1 MKSINLPLCILVV
14 ALILASPLFSHSQEK
29 SMDELVIYLRENLTA
44 KWQELEPEMYQLRD
58 KAEKGNSEQHKA
70 DAYNFLGSL
79 HFRKSA
85 IDSAIFYYE
94 KASEIN
100 RELNNE
106 SALAKNL
113 LNIGMAHRN
122 LGNYDKTIEFSLEAA
137 RVFDQTKDYK
147 GMAIVQNM
155 IGSVYYYQDRIEE
168 AIPAMEKYVEY
179 SKLSGDTM
187 ELASAYQN
195 LGSILTAS
203 GNYEQAAENLKLAY
217 DMFEQKGNMLGMANN
232 AINVGTI
239 YLEQEEFDEA
249 EVYFLKAN
257 ELSEK
262 LDNPRLALEVNI
274 NLAITHLNAG
284 QNQQSLPYSQK
295 VLEISR
301 EVSDKYFEMRALN
314 NQAQAHYNLAN
325 YKLAFDLKSQSEIL
339 NQEIVN
345 EENLAKIAEL
355 EALYENEK
363 KENQILALEADR
375 ELKEITIQRN
385 RVVQAGLGVSLV
397 LLVIFGLLWQSRRQ
411 AKQREELEKVKVRL
425 KEEQLLAVISS
436 QETERKR
443 FAEDLHDG
451 FGQLI
456 SALKLNIGR
465 LDANNPKPITSE
477 ERQTMFDNSVNILNE
492 MYGEVRN
499 IAFNLM
505 PTVLVKKGLVS
516 AVEQLVERFNSSG
529 KVFFQVHAYDL
540 DEKLSDLN
548 EISLYR
554 IVQEI
559 LNNIV
564 KYADA
569 SQVDVQFVRH
579 DDELVVTIEDNGRGF
594 DIRRLEQGEGNGWKN
609 IRSRLNLIKGEIEID
624 SHPNSRGSTYILNV
638 PILSQSEQ
646 IIAV

>member
-1 MKSINLPLCILVV
+1 MITIFLV
-14 ALILASPLFSHSQEK
+14 SPLAAHSQEK

-44 KWQELEPEMYQLRD
+44 KWQELGPEMYQLRD
-58 KAEKGNSEQHKA
+58 RAEKEGSEQHKA

-79 HFRKSA
+79 QFRKSA
-85 IDSAIFYYE
+85 IDSAIFYYQ
-94 KASEIN
+94 KAAEIN

-106 SALAKNL
+106 NALAKNL

-195 LGSILTAS
+195 FGSILSAA
-203 GNYEQAAENLKLAY
+203 GKYEQAAENLNLAFEI
-217 DMFEQKGNMLGMANN
+217 FEQRGNLLGMANN
-232 AINVGTI
+232 AINVGAI
-239 YLEQEEFDEA
+239 YLDQGYNEQARTYFMKALAISDE
-249 EVYFLKAN
+249 
-257 ELSEK
+257 
-262 LDNPRLALEVNI
+262 LDNPRLALEVNY
-274 NLAITHLNAG
+274 NLAVSYLNSG
-284 QNQQSLPYSQK
+284 QNLQTFPYSQK
-295 VLEISR
+295 VLDLSR
-301 EVSDKYFEMRALN
+301 EVSDKYFEVKALN
-314 NQAQAHYNLAN
+314 NQAKANYNLGN
-325 YKLAFDLKSQSEIL
+325 YQLAYDLKEESNIL
-339 NQEIVN
+339 NQEIIS
-345 EENLAKIAEL
+345 EENLEKIAEL

-363 KENQILALEADR
+363 KESQILALEADR
-375 ELKEITIQRN
+375 ELKELTIQRN
-385 RVVQAGLGVSLV
+385 RVVQAGLGFGLV
-397 LLVIFGLLWQSRRQ
+397 LLVIFGVLWQSRRH
-411 AKQREELEKVKVRL
+411 AKQRAELEKVKVRL

-436 QETERKR
+436 QEIERKR

-456 SALKLNIGR
+456 SALKLNINR
-465 LDANNPKPITSE
+465 LDANNPKPITIE
-477 ERQTMFDNSVNILNE
+477 DRQAMFDSSVNIINE

-516 AVEQLVERFNSSG
+516 AVEQLAERFNNSG
-529 KVFFQVHAYDL
+529 KVYFQVHAYDL
-540 DEKLSDLN
+540 DEKLSDLK

-559 LNNIV
+559 MNNIV
-564 KYADA
+564 KYAMA
-569 SQVDVQFVRH
+569 TQVDVQFVKH
-579 DDELVVTIEDNGRGF
+579 EDELVVTIEDNGQGF
-594 DIRRLEQGEGNGWKN
+594 DVNKLEQSNGNGWKN
-609 IRSRLNLIKGEIEID
+609 IRSRLNLIKGEINID
-624 SHPNSRGSTYILNV
+624 SSPGLGGSTYIINV
-638 PILSQSEQ
+638 PLVAKSEEV
-646 IIAV
+646 ISA